1 MPPYVIF
8 HDTTLRE
15 LAARKPREVGELMQI
30 SGFGSRKIEKYGE
43 AVIQTIQEAEG
54 NV

>member
-15 LAARKPREVGELMQI
+15 MARLKPRSISDLLSVRGVGARKAEDL
-30 SGFGSRKIEKYGE
+30 GE
-43 AVIQTIQEAEG
+43 AFVKAIVGFQ
-54 NV
+54 